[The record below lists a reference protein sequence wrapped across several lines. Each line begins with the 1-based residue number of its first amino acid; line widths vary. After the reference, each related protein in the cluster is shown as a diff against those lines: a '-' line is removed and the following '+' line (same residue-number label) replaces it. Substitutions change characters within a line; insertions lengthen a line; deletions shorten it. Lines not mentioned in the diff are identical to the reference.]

1 MHRWHGEIRF
11 IKTQQGNSCNLKSMC
26 LEGLEI
32 YPVVLPT
39 KRNLLYPTLL
49 VLIIKKKRGKLKTSA
64 DSTQE
69 QNFSKYRKW
78 IQVQQKK
85 LHPFWTESILEKP
98 KNLLTCTISDC
109 ENLALDSS
117 ILVSNP
123 SGLGS
128 DSSNSVLD
136 PSDVILGLSK
146 SAKRLPEGS

>member
-1 MHRWHGEIRF
+1 MSRGF
-11 IKTQQGNSCNLKSMC
+11 GDLSSGVAN
-26 LEGLEI
+26 
-32 YPVVLPT
+32 
-39 KRNLLYPTLL
+39 
-49 VLIIKKKRGKLKTSA
+49 KKKSAIPDSSRTNYQKEKGQVENLSRFHPGTKLFKISKV
-64 DSTQE
+64 DSSST
-69 QNFSKYRKW
+69 
-78 IQVQQKK
+78 KK

-98 KNLLTCTISDC
+98 KNLLTCTISGC

-136 PSDVILGLSK
+136 PSDLILGLSK

>member
-1 MHRWHGEIRF
+1 MSRGF
-11 IKTQQGNSCNLKSMC
+11 GDLSSGVAN
-26 LEGLEI
+26 
-32 YPVVLPT
+32 
-39 KRNLLYPTLL
+39 
-49 VLIIKKKRGKLKTSA
+49 KKKSAIPDSSRTNYQKEKGQVENLSRFHPGTKLFKISKV
-64 DSTQE
+64 DSSST
-69 QNFSKYRKW
+69 
-78 IQVQQKK
+78 KK

-98 KNLLTCTISDC
+98 KNLLTCTISNC

>member
-1 MHRWHGEIRF
+1 MSRGF
-11 IKTQQGNSCNLKSMC
+11 GDLSSGVAN
-26 LEGLEI
+26 
-32 YPVVLPT
+32 
-39 KRNLLYPTLL
+39 
-49 VLIIKKKRGKLKTSA
+49 KKKSAIPDSSRTNYQKEKGQVENLSRFHPGTKLFKISKV
-64 DSTQE
+64 DSSST
-69 QNFSKYRKW
+69 
-78 IQVQQKK
+78 KK

>member
-1 MHRWHGEIRF
+1 MSR
-11 IKTQQGNSCNLKSMC
+11 
-26 LEGLEI
+26 GLGDLSSG
-32 YPVVLPT
+32 VA
-39 KRNLLYPTLL
+39 N
-49 VLIIKKKRGKLKTSA
+49 KKKSAIPDSSRTNYQKEKGQVENLSRFHPGTKLFKISKV
-64 DSTQE
+64 DSSST
-69 QNFSKYRKW
+69 
-78 IQVQQKK
+78 KK

>member
-1 MHRWHGEIRF
+1 MSRGF
-11 IKTQQGNSCNLKSMC
+11 GDLSSGVAN
-26 LEGLEI
+26 
-32 YPVVLPT
+32 
-39 KRNLLYPTLL
+39 
-49 VLIIKKKRGKLKTSA
+49 KKKSAIPDSSRTNYQKEKGQVENLSRFHPGTKLFKISKV
-64 DSTQE
+64 DSSST
-69 QNFSKYRKW
+69 
-78 IQVQQKK
+78 KK
-85 LHPFWTESILEKP
+85 LHPFWTESILKKP
-98 KNLLTCTISDC
+98 KNLLTCTISNC

>member
-1 MHRWHGEIRF
+1 MSRGF
-11 IKTQQGNSCNLKSMC
+11 GDLSSGVAN
-26 LEGLEI
+26 
-32 YPVVLPT
+32 
-39 KRNLLYPTLL
+39 
-49 VLIIKKKRGKLKTSA
+49 KKKSAIPDSSRTNYQKEKRQVENLSRFHPGTKLFKISKV
-64 DSTQE
+64 DSSST
-69 QNFSKYRKW
+69 
-78 IQVQQKK
+78 KK

>member
-1 MHRWHGEIRF
+1 MSRGF
-11 IKTQQGNSCNLKSMC
+11 GDLSSGVAN
-26 LEGLEI
+26 
-32 YPVVLPT
+32 
-39 KRNLLYPTLL
+39 
-49 VLIIKKKRGKLKTSA
+49 KKKSAIPDSSRTNYQKEKGQVENLSRFHPGTKLFKISKV
-64 DSTQE
+64 DSSST
-69 QNFSKYRKW
+69 
-78 IQVQQKK
+78 KK

-98 KNLLTCTISDC
+98 KNLLTCTISNC

-117 ILVSNP
+117 ILISNP

>member
-1 MHRWHGEIRF
+1 MSRGF
-11 IKTQQGNSCNLKSMC
+11 GDLSSGVAN
-26 LEGLEI
+26 
-32 YPVVLPT
+32 
-39 KRNLLYPTLL
+39 
-49 VLIIKKKRGKLKTSA
+49 KKKSAIPDSSRTNYQKEKGQVENLSRFHPGTKLFKISKV
-64 DSTQE
+64 DLSST
-69 QNFSKYRKW
+69 
-78 IQVQQKK
+78 KK

-98 KNLLTCTISDC
+98 KNLLTCTISNC

-117 ILVSNP
+117 ILVLNP